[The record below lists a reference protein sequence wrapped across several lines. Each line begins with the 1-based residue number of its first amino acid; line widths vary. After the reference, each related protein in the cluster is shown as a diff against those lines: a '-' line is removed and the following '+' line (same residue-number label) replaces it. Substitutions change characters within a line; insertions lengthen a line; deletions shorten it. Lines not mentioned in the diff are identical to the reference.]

1 VPTPVRPC
9 ARRRAG
15 ALRPLRPYRQQRD
28 QLPGLLRGGFGLLRL
43 ALLIGLPAGALTLEA
58 SSAPAQGQ
66 GYGRWESQAHHCD
79 LRINQE
85 ARGCHA
91 VRLEQNQAGVLSV
104 RFLAD
109 GQGPAVASEDL
120 LFVGQIKDGQ
130 PAMACSDDGRCNPVL
145 PTALTV
151 STVAG
156 SRYDE
161 RGLILELPRTH
172 LARGTCTLQEARLQ
186 CEARNPAGASWA
198 AEARM
203 P

>member
-1 VPTPVRPC
+1 VPTSVRPC

-15 ALRPLRPYRQQRD
+15 ALQPLRPHRQQRD
-28 QLPGLLRGGFGLLRL
+28 QLPGLLRGGFGLLKL
-43 ALLIGLPAGALTLEA
+43 ALLIALQAGGLTLEA
-58 SSAPAQGQ
+58 SSAPASGQ
-66 GYGRWESQAHHCD
+66 GYGRWESQTHHCD
-79 LRINQE
+79 LRINQK

-91 VRLEQNQAGVLSV
+91 VRLEQNLAGVLTV

-109 GQGPAVASEDL
+109 GQGSAVTAEDL
-120 LFVGQIKDGQ
+120 LFVGQIKQGQ
-130 PAMACSDDGRCNPVL
+130 PAMACSDDGRCKPRL

-156 SRYDE
+156 SRYDD

-172 LARGTCTLQEARLQ
+172 LARGTCTLQKARLH
-186 CEARNPAGASWA
+186 CEARNPTGGSWM